1 MIIEK
6 LSRVIYEVDRSAI
19 FKLAGKSLDEILD
32 AYKIANEDTRNE
44 IMEHVDKSIQEKL
57 IAMEE
62 GGLYENIKKR
72 T

>member
-62 GGLYENIKKR
+62 GGLYENIEKR

>member
-32 AYKIANEDTRNE
+32 AYKIADEDTRNE

-62 GGLYENIKKR
+62 GGLYENRKK
-72 T
+72 